1 MRPYLCII
9 FFQLVQIIG
18 NSNQP
23 SERSFVSLLEEGNLD
38 NDPEETEASSSGDG
52 EEERTQ
58 SHSQQRIL
66 TKDKK
71 QNPTSTTPVDP
82 NNDGTEGKEASISG
96 GDISSPEAKVPP
108 LSRCHSEHTAMTPKT
123 KRKLQKSYSEM
134 PPMPLKSGIKTNIL
148 Q

>member
-1 MRPYLCII
+1 MRPFLCII

-23 SERSFVSLLEEGNLD
+23 SEQSFVSLLEEGNLD

-71 QNPTSTTPVDP
+71 QNPTSTMPVDP
-82 NNDGTEGKEASISG
+82 NNDGTERKEASIG
-96 GDISSPEAKVPP
+96 GRNISSPGAKPP
-108 LSRCHSEHTAMTPKT
+108 PFPRCYSEQTAMTPRT
-123 KRKLQKSYSEM
+123 MRKFQKCYSEM
-134 PPMPLKSGIKTNIL
+134 HSMPLKSGIKTCL
-148 Q
+148 L